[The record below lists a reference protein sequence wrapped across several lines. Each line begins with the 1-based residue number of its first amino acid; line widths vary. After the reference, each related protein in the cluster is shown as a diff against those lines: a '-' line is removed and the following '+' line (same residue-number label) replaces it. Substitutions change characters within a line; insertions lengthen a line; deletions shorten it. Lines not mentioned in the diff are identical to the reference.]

1 MEEKQRGPDVKSF
14 WSRITEDE
22 KKRKAI
28 LVCGFLLIGI
38 IFLLSVLP
46 KKEEKKNT
54 TAQEISTVVTM
65 EEYELKLENK
75 LKKAIQNIKGV
86 GKATVFLTLENGE
99 ETVYQSDTRQNTDKS
114 VQSGGEGQYREELDQ
129 EIVLIE
135 DENGRKQ
142 ALVQTK
148 RPPAVQGVVIV
159 CEGASDI
166 SVQKAVTEAV
176 SALFSIRSTQVAVVE
191 YAPGAEID

>member
-75 LKKAIQNIKGV
+75 VSIG
-86 GKATVFLTLENGE
+86 
-99 ETVYQSDTRQNTDKS
+99 YQ
-114 VQSGGEGQYREELDQ
+114 
-129 EIVLIE
+129 
-135 DENGRKQ
+135 
-142 ALVQTK
+142 
-148 RPPAVQGVVIV
+148 
-159 CEGASDI
+159 
-166 SVQKAVTEAV
+166 TE
-176 SALFSIRSTQVAVVE
+176 
-191 YAPGAEID
+191 YG

>member
-1 MEEKQRGPDVKSF
+1 M
-14 WSRITEDE
+14 EDE

-38 IFLLSVLP
+38 IFLLSILP
-46 KKEEKKNT
+46 QKEKKESNT
-54 TAQEISTVVTM
+54 QQELSTVVTM
-65 EEYELKLENK
+65 EEYEQRLENK
-75 LKKAIQNIKGV
+75 LKKTVENIKGV
-86 GKATVFLTLENGE
+86 GKVSVFLTLENGE
-99 ETVYQSDTRQNTDKS
+99 ETVYQSDTRKNTDQS
-114 VQSGGEGQYREELDQ
+114 TQSGGEGQHREELEQ

-135 DENGRKQ
+135 DENGNKQ
-142 ALVQTK
+142 ALVQTR

-166 SVQKAVTEAV
+166 SVQKSVTEAV

-191 YAPGAEID
+191 YAPGTEID